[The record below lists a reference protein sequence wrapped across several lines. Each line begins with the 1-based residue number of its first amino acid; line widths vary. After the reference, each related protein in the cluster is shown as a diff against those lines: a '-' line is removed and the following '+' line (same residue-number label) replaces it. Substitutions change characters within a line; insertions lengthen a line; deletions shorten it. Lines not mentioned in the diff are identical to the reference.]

1 MLLWLLVV
9 VWFVL
14 LFVFDARSICSVVHS
29 PVIVVRMED
38 NGKIVMRKTQH
49 TSEMNVILYRGWMLK
64 RFHHFINQN
73 KQ

>member
-1 MLLWLLVV
+1 MQGA
-9 VWFVL
+9 
-14 LFVFDARSICSVVHS
+14 FDAVVHS